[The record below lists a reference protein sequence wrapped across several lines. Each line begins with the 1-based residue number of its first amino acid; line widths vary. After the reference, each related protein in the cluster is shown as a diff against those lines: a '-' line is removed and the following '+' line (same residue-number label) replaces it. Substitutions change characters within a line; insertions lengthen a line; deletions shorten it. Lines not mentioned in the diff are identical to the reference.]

1 MSVTIPNDCAH
12 TFSPTHRHVN
22 IGLVTSFYSDYWTEL
37 GPGEGRGA
45 DWAESGL
52 MVWEKDWKRNEDW
65 EMNGQR
71 RGYCW
76 IAEKETCRGG
86 RPQIHGFD
94 ICVLLD
100 SLLAAHFSCP
110 LHAYPPTSLS
120 VSHHLP
126 HWSAVNEGKTV
137 WEGAWDK
144 TDPFSLDAVLRQA
157 SRDTFKD
164 EGEVNVVGR
173 MRELL

>member
-71 RGYCW
+71 RGYCG

-110 LHAYPPTSLS
+110 LHAYPPPLSPSLTIS
-120 VSHHLP
+120 PIGRLWMRERRCGREH
-126 HWSAVNEGKTV
+126 GTKQI
-137 WEGAWDK
+137 
-144 TDPFSLDAVLRQA
+144 PFPWTLCCARQA
-157 SRDTFKD
+157 GTRLRMK
-164 EGEVNVVGR
+164 GR
-173 MRELL
+173 LM

>member
-71 RGYCW
+71 RGYCG
-76 IAEKETCRGG
+76 IAEKETCWGG
-86 RPQIHGFD
+86 GVPRFMALTSASFSTHCSQPISHAPSMPTPPPLSPSLTISPIGRLWMRERRCGREHGTKQI
-94 ICVLLD
+94 
-100 SLLAAHFSCP
+100 
-110 LHAYPPTSLS
+110 
-120 VSHHLP
+120 
-126 HWSAVNEGKTV
+126 
-137 WEGAWDK
+137 
-144 TDPFSLDAVLRQA
+144 PFPWTLCCARQA
-157 SRDTFKD
+157 GPHLRMK
-164 EGEVNVVGR
+164 GR
-173 MRELL
+173 LM